1 MELHLDDEQA
11 SELGKL
17 LAQTLGELSS
27 EIADTDN
34 PAFKRA
40 LRERRH
46 QLQTISQQL
55 DSNHAL

>member
-1 MELHLDDEQA
+1 MEFHLDDEQA
-11 SELGKL
+11 SELRKL
-17 LAQTLGELSS
+17 LTATMGELSS

-34 PAFKRA
+34 PAFKRS

-46 QLQTISQQL
+46 QLRTIAQQL